1 MKNPTDPEELANI
14 FNKKHKEHMDD
25 PLFHLIRSNT
35 LKPTPV
41 YANYFDNTTDFR
53 PARKRIFIYGE
64 TLKVKTPANTLDK
77 NMGIMGS
84 GRSESTI

>member
-35 LKPTPV
+35 LKPTL
-41 YANYFDNTTDFR
+41 YML
-53 PARKRIFIYGE
+53 IILI
-64 TLKVKTPANTLDK
+64 TLLISDQHVNVSSYMGRHSKVKTPANTLDK

-84 GRSESTI
+84 G

>member
-53 PARKRIFIYGE
+53 PARERIFIWGRHS
-64 TLKVKTPANTLDK
+64 KVKTPANTLDK
-77 NMGIMGS
+77 NMGIMGP
-84 GRSESTI
+84 G

>member
-53 PARKRIFIYGE
+53 PARERIFICGE

-77 NMGIMGS
+77 NMGIMGP
-84 GRSESTI
+84 G